1 MQADFRLEKNYITK
15 GGEKSISA
23 GIFRKREEYLT
34 VIFSE
39 GDPFLQQS
47 FFRKLL
53 KQERFLAY
61 GQILLGCIIGGAAY
75 PLFLVPNQIAPGGL
89 TGIATI
95 LNYLFQLPV
104 GITSMALNLPLFL
117 IGYKAMGRVFV
128 FRSLIATV
136 LFSVCID
143 LIKLPPLTDDVLLG
157 SVYGAILLGVGLGLI
172 LRGGATTGG
181 SDMIARMVHN
191 KFPVVTVGGFLFL
204 VDCLVILAA
213 AFTMSARAALYA
225 LICIFISAK
234 AVDLVLAG
242 MGSAKACFIIT
253 DHAADVAGRIMTE
266 LERGVT
272 SFAGTGMYSGKSRT
286 VLISVVSQREVML
299 VKRIVRETDQKA
311 FMFITDT
318 HETLGEG
325 FANLQGD

>member
-1 MQADFRLEKNYITK
+1 MVNVKKMTDWLKTRKGETVWGYMQIV
-15 GGEKSISA
+15 A
-23 GIFRKREEYLT
+23 GCL
-34 VIFSE
+34 
-39 GDPFLQQS
+39 
-47 FFRKLL
+47 
-53 KQERFLAY
+53 
-61 GQILLGCIIGGAAY
+61 IGGAAY

-95 LNYLFQLPV
+95 LNYLFNLPV
-104 GITSMALNLPLFL
+104 GITSMLLNLPLFL

-128 FRSLIATV
+128 FRSLVATI

-143 LIKLPPLTDDVLLG
+143 LIQLPSVTDDVLLG

-181 SDMIARMVHN
+181 SDMIARMVH
-191 KFPVVTVGGFLFL
+191 KRFPIITVGTFLFL

-242 MGSAKACFIIT
+242 FGSSKACFIIT
-253 DHAADVAGRIMTE
+253 DAAERVSRRILDE

-272 SFAGTGMYSGKSRT
+272 SLQGKGMYSGEGRK
-286 VLISVVSQREVML
+286 VLISVVSQREVL
-299 VKRIVRETDQKA
+299 DVKRIVRQEDKKA

-325 FANLQGD
+325 FGDLKED

>member
-1 MQADFRLEKNYITK
+1 
-15 GGEKSISA
+15 
-23 GIFRKREEYLT
+23 
-34 VIFSE
+34 
-39 GDPFLQQS
+39 
-47 FFRKLL
+47 L
-53 KQERFLAY
+53 KQSLVHKLMKKESFQAY
-61 GQILLGCIIGGAAY
+61 LQIVLGCVIGGAAY

-95 LNYLFQLPV
+95 LNYLFNLPV

-117 IGYKAMGRVFV
+117 IGYRAMGRVFV

-143 LIKLPPLTDDVLLG
+143 LIRLPPLTDDVLLG
-157 SVYGAILLGVGLGLI
+157 SVYGAILLGAGLGLI

-191 KFPVVTVGGFLFL
+191 RFPIISVGAFLFL

-225 LICIFISAK
+225 LICIFISAR

-253 DHAADVAGRIMTE
+253 NQAKAISDRILQEM
-266 LERGVT
+266 ERGAT
-272 SFAGTGMYSGKSRT
+272 ALSATGMYSGKGRT
-286 VLISVVSQREVML
+286 LLISVVSQREVL
-299 VKRIVRETDQKA
+299 QLKRIVRQADERA
-311 FMFITDT
+311 FVFITDT

-325 FANLQGD
+325 FSNWQGE